1 MAHFSTKLQCTGPVW
16 DWPSSPAH
24 KIFGLNVRQNW
35 REQSE
40 MLNALIYLFN
50 VLESVGLVP
59 LCRMFTLIP
68 SSITVSFHISTI
80 TFGIDTDFILY
91 FQVVSLLYSGRNPS
105 FYATRPPND
114 FLSLSLKQVSSGLC
128 RRRRHCGR
136 GRRSR
141 CRVLRPATT
150 SILL

>member
-40 MLNALIYLFN
+40 MLNASIYLFN

-68 SSITVSFHISTI
+68 SSITVSFQTLTLESILISY
-80 TFGIDTDFILY
+80 FIFKSYLY
-91 FQVVSLLYSGRNPS
+91 FTVEEIQAFMPLALRMIS
-105 FYATRPPND
+105 
-114 FLSLSLKQVSSGLC
+114 SLSLKQVSSGLC

>member
-1 MAHFSTKLQCTGPVW
+1 
-16 DWPSSPAH
+16 
-24 KIFGLNVRQNW
+24 
-35 REQSE
+35 
-40 MLNALIYLFN
+40 MLNASIYLFN

-68 SSITVSFHISTI
+68 SSITVSTQTLPLESILISY
-80 TFGIDTDFILY
+80 FIFKSYLY
-91 FQVVSLLYSGRNPS
+91 FTVEEIQAFMPLALRMIS
-105 FYATRPPND
+105 
-114 FLSLSLKQVSSGLC
+114 SLSLKQVSSGLC
-128 RRRRHCGR
+128 RRRHCGR

>member
-1 MAHFSTKLQCTGPVW
+1 
-16 DWPSSPAH
+16 
-24 KIFGLNVRQNW
+24 
-35 REQSE
+35 

-91 FQVVSLLYSGRNPS
+91 FQVVSLP
-105 FYATRPPND
+105 
-114 FLSLSLKQVSSGLC
+114 
-128 RRRRHCGR
+128 
-136 GRRSR
+136 
-141 CRVLRPATT
+141 
-150 SILL
+150 

>member
-16 DWPSSPAH
+16 DWPSSPAY
-24 KIFGLNVRQNW
+24 KISGLNVRQNW

-40 MLNALIYLFN
+40 MLNASIYLFN

-68 SSITVSFHISTI
+68 SSITVSFQTLPLESILISY
-80 TFGIDTDFILY
+80 FIFKSYLY
-91 FQVVSLLYSGRNPS
+91 FTVEEIQAFMPLALRMIS
-105 FYATRPPND
+105 
-114 FLSLSLKQVSSGLC
+114 SLSLKQVSSGLC

>member
-16 DWPSSPAH
+16 DWPSSPAY

-40 MLNALIYLFN
+40 ILNASIYLFN

-68 SSITVSFHISTI
+68 SSITVSFQTLTLESILISY
-80 TFGIDTDFILY
+80 FIFKSYLY
-91 FQVVSLLYSGRNPS
+91 LRVEEIQAFMPLALRMISS
-105 FYATRPPND
+105 
-114 FLSLSLKQVSSGLC
+114 LSLSLSN
-128 RRRRHCGR
+128 
-136 GRRSR
+136 RSR
-141 CRVLRPATT
+141 LDFAAAAATAVAVVAVGVGC
-150 SILL
+150 